1 MTKRQLNKNVDP
13 NCYNLIR
20 IIIYGHLPNL
30 PALFSSL
37 YEDLMKNLTLN
48 EKSIKSMLTRSPSL
62 AYTKINELAHFT
74 GSRYQVDLRLQFPQH
89 QKIFDTKSYGTENL
103 GVIINKFRKTFPMPR
118 EQVKSQAIKV
128 LDTIRVEDAYM
139 YEGKEGVRVIT
150 KSGRLEVLPG
160 SVHLWCRIDQPVKNY
175 VDWLMDMVYYQ
186 DLKTDI
192 D

>member
-1 MTKRQLNKNVDP
+1 
-13 NCYNLIR
+13 
-20 IIIYGHLPNL
+20 
-30 PALFSSL
+30 
-37 YEDLMKNLTLN
+37 
-48 EKSIKSMLTRSPSL
+48 
-62 AYTKINELAHFT
+62 
-74 GSRYQVDLRLQFPQH
+74 
-89 QKIFDTKSYGTENL
+89 
-103 GVIINKFRKTFPMPR
+103 MPR

-160 SVHLWCRIDQPVKNY
+160 SVHLWCRIDQPVKYY